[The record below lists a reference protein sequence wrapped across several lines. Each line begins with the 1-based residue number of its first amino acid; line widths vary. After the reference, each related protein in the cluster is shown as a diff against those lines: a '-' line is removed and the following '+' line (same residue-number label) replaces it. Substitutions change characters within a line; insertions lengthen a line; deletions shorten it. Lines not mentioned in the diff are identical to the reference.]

1 MHRYK
6 PSKIP
11 LFIFWA
17 ILAVILFLIR
27 YAVNLIEK
35 LIPFSVNY
43 ILMPMWII
51 AALFCLLVLPFYFI
65 RSYFTVSSKEVTA
78 FTGLFFTMRH
88 FMPTSAIK
96 SVTTIITPL
105 GSITGLNFVVLN
117 ALGARLLIPFMS
129 RRDAMEISA
138 IVNKLH
144 TKQRTQ
150 RRLDTKDR
158 KGLNEPQRNYQRK
171 KKLAEEFLRP
181 PPAPYND
188 IILYN

>member
-1 MHRYK
+1 MKTEITIHTNTQKNKQRGERPQMHRYK

-65 RSYFTVSSKEVTA
+65 RSYFTVSSKEVTGLYRA
-78 FTGLFFTMRH
+78 FLYHAAFYAHLGNKIRH
-88 FMPTSAIK
+88 NYHNPTRQY
-96 SVTTIITPL
+96 
-105 GSITGLNFVVLN
+105 N
-117 ALGARLLIPFMS
+117 
-129 RRDAMEISA
+129 
-138 IVNKLH
+138 
-144 TKQRTQ
+144 RT
-150 RRLDTKDR
+150 
-158 KGLNEPQRNYQRK
+158 
-171 KKLAEEFLRP
+171 
-181 PPAPYND
+181 
-188 IILYN
+188 

>member
-1 MHRYK
+1 MKTEITIHTNTQKNKQRGERPQMHRYK

-11 LFIFWA
+11 LYIFWA
-17 ILAVILFLIR
+17 IR
-27 YAVNLIEK
+27 YAVNLLEN

-78 FTGLFFTMRH
+78 FTALFFTMRH

-138 IVNKLH
+138 IVNSSI
-144 TKQRTQ
+144 RN
-150 RRLDTKDR
+150 RER
-158 KGLNEPQRNYQRK
+158 KE
-171 KKLAEEFLRP
+171 
-181 PPAPYND
+181 D
-188 IILYN
+188 

>member
-6 PSKIP
+6 PSKYRFYLLGYPCGNIVSYP
-11 LFIFWA
+11 LCGQSH
-17 ILAVILFLIR
+17 R
-27 YAVNLIEK
+27 K

-51 AALFCLLVLPFYFI
+51 AALFCLLMLPFYFI

-138 IVNKLH
+138 IVNSSI
-144 TKQRTQ
+144 RN
-150 RRLDTKDR
+150 RER
-158 KGLNEPQRNYQRK
+158 KE
-171 KKLAEEFLRP
+171 
-181 PPAPYND
+181 D
-188 IILYN
+188 

>member
-43 ILMPMWII
+43 ILMPLWII
-51 AALFCLLVLPFYFI
+51 AALLLPFYFI

-138 IVNKLH
+138 IVNSSI
-144 TKQRTQ
+144 RN
-150 RRLDTKDR
+150 RER
-158 KGLNEPQRNYQRK
+158 KE
-171 KKLAEEFLRP
+171 
-181 PPAPYND
+181 D
-188 IILYN
+188 

>member
-35 LIPFSVNY
+35 L
-43 ILMPMWII
+43 MPLWII

-138 IVNKLH
+138 IVNSSI
-144 TKQRTQ
+144 RN
-150 RRLDTKDR
+150 RER
-158 KGLNEPQRNYQRK
+158 KE
-171 KKLAEEFLRP
+171 
-181 PPAPYND
+181 D
-188 IILYN
+188 

>member
-6 PSKIP
+6 PSKKP
-11 LFIFWA
+11 LIIFWA
-17 ILAVILFLIR
+17 LLAVILFLIR
-27 YAVNLIEK
+27 YAVNLIERFV
-35 LIPFSVNY
+35 PFSSNY
-43 ILMPMWII
+43 ILMPIWVI

-105 GSITGLNFVVLN
+105 SGITGFNFVVLN
-117 ALGARLLIPFMS
+117 ALGAKLLIPFIS

-138 IVNKLH
+138 IVNNSI
-144 TKQRTQ
+144 RN
-150 RRLDTKDR
+150 RENKD
-158 KGLNEPQRNYQRK
+158 
-171 KKLAEEFLRP
+171 
-181 PPAPYND
+181 
-188 IILYN
+188 

>member
-1 MHRYK
+1 MNTEITIHTNPQKNKQRGERPQMHRYK

-43 ILMPMWII
+43 ILMPLWII

-138 IVNKLH
+138 IVNSSI
-144 TKQRTQ
+144 RN
-150 RRLDTKDR
+150 RER
-158 KGLNEPQRNYQRK
+158 KE
-171 KKLAEEFLRP
+171 
-181 PPAPYND
+181 D
-188 IILYN
+188 

>member
-43 ILMPMWII
+43 ILMPLWII

-138 IVNKLH
+138 IVNMLH

-158 KGLNEPQRNYQRK
+158 KGLNEPQRNYQGK
-171 KKLAEEFLRP
+171 KKLAEEFLHP

>member
-129 RRDAMEISA
+129 RHGNIRHS
-138 IVNKLH
+138 KQLH

>member
-43 ILMPMWII
+43 IL
-51 AALFCLLVLPFYFI
+51 
-65 RSYFTVSSKEVTA
+65 
-78 FTGLFFTMRH
+78 
-88 FMPTSAIK
+88 MPTSAIK

-138 IVNKLH
+138 IVNSSI
-144 TKQRTQ
+144 RN
-150 RRLDTKDR
+150 RER
-158 KGLNEPQRNYQRK
+158 KE
-171 KKLAEEFLRP
+171 
-181 PPAPYND
+181 D
-188 IILYN
+188 

>member
-96 SVTTIITPL
+96 SVTTIL
-105 GSITGLNFVVLN
+105 VLFHHMLDQFSCQ
-117 ALGARLLIPFMS
+117 ALSAICLIGHDRS
-129 RRDAMEISA
+129 DLYVISLYTILKMEISA
-138 IVNKLH
+138 IVNSSI
-144 TKQRTQ
+144 RN
-150 RRLDTKDR
+150 RER
-158 KGLNEPQRNYQRK
+158 KE
-171 KKLAEEFLRP
+171 
-181 PPAPYND
+181 D
-188 IILYN
+188 

>member
-1 MHRYK
+1 MKTEITIHTNTQKNKQRGERPQMHRYK

-35 LIPFSVNY
+35 LIP
-43 ILMPMWII
+43 LWII

-138 IVNKLH
+138 IVNSSI
-144 TKQRTQ
+144 RN
-150 RRLDTKDR
+150 RER
-158 KGLNEPQRNYQRK
+158 KE
-171 KKLAEEFLRP
+171 
-181 PPAPYND
+181 D
-188 IILYN
+188 